1 MSEKQAQYG
10 YKGKSMKETHAII
23 EEMDFSLLYDYDRLK
38 LHKLSPEG
46 KIKWFRL
53 RMESLYIKPLG
64 FIFDES
70 SDKFEMFNNDNM
82 TTKMVPEFWAFN
94 ITAFSALLNGM
105 ETFGAFMRPRFVNNN
120 QKENRNNFHKFLSK
134 YMSEWDQ
141 KVKISGRLYRD
152 PKTGKVIILKSKEKK
167 LWKILWFDFRNC
179 LAHGLKIENGGV
191 ENKKMEVPY
200 EIING
205 LVQINPIRFYS
216 DLKMGIERYFDDI
229 LEKKHDRKLF
239 LKAFKYFFPY

>member
-1 MSEKQAQYG
+1 MNVE
-10 YKGKSMKETHAII
+10 KSMKETHAII
-23 EEMDFSLLYDYDRLK
+23 DGMEFALLYDYDRPK
-38 LHKLSPEG
+38 LHMLSDEG
-46 KIKWFRL
+46 KIEWFRL
-53 RMESLYIKPLG
+53 RMMSLYITPLG

-105 ETFGAFMRPRFVNNN
+105 ETFGAFMRPRFNNYN
-120 QKENRNNFHKFLSK
+120 QKENQENFHRFLRR
-134 YMSEWDQ
+134 YMGEWDQ
-141 KVKISGRLYRD
+141 EVIISG
-152 PKTGKVIILKSKEKK
+152 SKEKK
-167 LWKILWFDFRNC
+167 LWKILWLYFRNC
-179 LAHGLKIENGGV
+179 LAHGLRIKNGGV

-205 LVQINPIRFYS
+205 LVQVNPIRFYS
-216 DLKMGIERYFDDI
+216 DLKTGIKQYFFDIRFDDS
-229 LEKKHDRKLF
+229 KRKLF

>member
-1 MSEKQAQYG
+1 MNVE
-10 YKGKSMKETHAII
+10 KSMKETHAII
-23 EEMDFSLLYDYDRLK
+23 DGMEFALLYDYDRPK
-38 LHKLSPEG
+38 LHMLSDEG
-46 KIKWFRL
+46 KIEWFRL
-53 RMESLYIKPLG
+53 RMMSLYITPLG

-82 TTKMVPEFWAFN
+82 TTKMVPDFWAFN

-105 ETFGAFMRPRFVNNN
+105 ETFGAFMRPRYVNNN

>member
-1 MSEKQAQYG
+1 MNVE
-10 YKGKSMKETHAII
+10 KSMKETHAII
-23 EEMDFSLLYDYDRLK
+23 DGMEFALLYDYDRPK
-38 LHKLSPEG
+38 LHMLSDEG
-46 KIKWFRL
+46 KIEWFRL
-53 RMESLYIKPLG
+53 RMMSLYITPLG

-82 TTKMVPEFWAFN
+82 TTKMVPDFWAFN

-120 QKENRNNFHKFLSK
+120 QKENQENFHRFLRR
-134 YMSEWDQ
+134 YMGEWDQ
-141 KVKISGRLYRD
+141 EVIISG
-152 PKTGKVIILKSKEKK
+152 SKEKK
-167 LWKILWFDFRNC
+167 LWKILWLYFRNC
-179 LAHGLKIENGGV
+179 LAHGLRIKNGGV

-205 LVQINPIRFYS
+205 LVQVNPIRFYS
-216 DLKMGIERYFDDI
+216 DLKTGIKQYFFDIRFDDS
-229 LEKKHDRKLF
+229 KRKLF

>member
-105 ETFGAFMRPRFVNNN
+105 ETFGAFMRPRFNNYN
-120 QKENRNNFHKFLSK
+120 QKENQENFHRFLRR
-134 YMSEWDQ
+134 YMGEWDQ
-141 KVKISGRLYRD
+141 EVIISG
-152 PKTGKVIILKSKEKK
+152 SKEKK
-167 LWKILWFDFRNC
+167 LWKILWLYFRNC
-179 LAHGLKIENGGV
+179 LAHGLRIKNGGV